1 MEQLRL
7 GTPRA
12 VYVLMGTAGVV
23 VLLIVGLLAVSY
35 YVPSAE
41 GLRELALPAAVG
53 GGFAVFLMLVLAVA
67 YLARRGEQ
75 EIRPLEG

>member
-1 MEQLRL
+1 MEQLSR

-12 VYVLMGTAGVV
+12 VYILMGTAGVV

-53 GGFAVFLMLVLAVA
+53 GGLAVFFMLALVLA
-67 YLARRGEQ
+67 YLAARGEQ
-75 EIRPLEG
+75 EIRPLE